1 MSYGYYEHR
10 LKQITDLLATGLET
24 VAPEEAQEL
33 KKEREKIL
41 YELRHTESLPKTY
54 GSGK

>member
-10 LKQITDLLATGLET
+10 LKEITDLLATGLEA
-24 VAPEEAQEL
+24 VAPSEAEDL
-33 KKEREKIL
+33 KRERQRIL

-54 GSGK
+54 